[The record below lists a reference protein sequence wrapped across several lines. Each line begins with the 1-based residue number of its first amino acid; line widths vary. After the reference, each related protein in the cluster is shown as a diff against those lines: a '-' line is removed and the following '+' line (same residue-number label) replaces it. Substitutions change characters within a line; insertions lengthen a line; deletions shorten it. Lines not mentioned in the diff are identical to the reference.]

1 MAAGP
6 ELTKGVEEREARI
19 KEFAM
24 RIRAAANRIAGG
36 KQVGIWFGCNLW
48 MELLL
53 AGTFRTLMCTAP
65 WVECHL
71 CVQAVRKY
79 KTDDVVNDTPL
90 PEFKVHR
97 GQL

>member
-36 KQVGIWFGCNLW
+36 KQVRTCLQWSSC
-48 MELLL
+48 MEGLTFAMVHSIRNQLSTL
-53 AGTFRTLMCTAP
+53 CAGGAQ
-65 WVECHL
+65 
-71 CVQAVRKY
+71 VQDR
-79 KTDDVVNDTPL
+79 
-90 PEFKVHR
+90 
-97 GQL
+97 